1 MSATVLSYDMSW
13 GIANSDDARF
23 NRYVR
28 RNLLMALVLG
38 IIMPFLPL
46 PEIEKPVVEE
56 APRLAQLI
64 FEKEE
69 LKPPP
74 PPKPLQKKAEP
85 LPKKVEP
92 PKPVKKKVVVKKP
105 APVKPRVTARQ
116 QAEKSGLLA
125 LRDSLS
131 DLRQNTVSSSFEK
144 TGKLSRGA
152 ATAQKTER
160 AILTAGTA
168 RGSGGIQTA
177 NLSRNTGGGELSGRS
192 TTKVHS
198 PSGNA
203 PGGTAGGKGK
213 GSKSAGRSI
222 EEIQMIFD
230 RNKGSIYSVYNRA
243 LRKDPSLKGKIVLRL
258 TIAPS
263 GMVTRCDLVSSE
275 LADPDLG
282 KKIASR
288 VKLFDFG
295 AKDVTEITITYPID
309 FLPA

>member
-1 MSATVLSYDMSW
+1 MSW
-13 GIANSDDARF
+13 GVANSDDVRF

-28 RNLLMALVLG
+28 RNLLMALVMG

-46 PEIEKPVVEE
+46 PEIEKPMVEE
-56 APRLAQLI
+56 PPRLAQLI

-74 PPKPLQKKAEP
+74 PPKPLQKKLEP

-144 TGKLSRGA
+144 TGNLSRGA
-152 ATAQKTER
+152 GAAQKTER

-198 PSGNA
+198 PRG
-203 PGGTAGGKGK
+203 
-213 GSKSAGRSI
+213 
-222 EEIQMIFD
+222 
-230 RNKGSIYSVYNRA
+230 
-243 LRKDPSLKGKIVLRL
+243 
-258 TIAPS
+258 
-263 GMVTRCDLVSSE
+263 
-275 LADPDLG
+275 DPDDL
-282 KKIASR
+282 
-288 VKLFDFG
+288 
-295 AKDVTEITITYPID
+295 
-309 FLPA
+309 